1 MWIDLFNTFFYNKL
15 LIFIVEEIFMKKI
28 FLKKELSEKKILII
42 KNMLIFLQYSILHSK
57 KNTNKDFADF
67 INIII
72 NVIDEQI

>member
-1 MWIDLFNTFFYNKL
+1 
-15 LIFIVEEIFMKKI
+15 MKKI